1 MRVADFV
8 FAVALCSCA
17 RGAAQTLH
25 IENGNVSYNF
35 AAATAGEMTFGANN
49 TLTVGGRNFV
59 LTESS
64 NMWVD
69 GIGTETN
76 VVEVTYDGSKARVDI
91 SGDIARYVDATVD
104 GAHVTVTQSAEVS
117 EDTCGEIT
125 YRLSGR
131 SDDGSLSLAGSYKAS
146 IELLGLTLTN
156 PSGAALDI
164 QNGKRI
170 SLSVKSGTVNKLA
183 DGTSGSQKGCVVCKG
198 HLELKGK
205 GALTVSGNASHAI
218 YAKEYVEMKNCTVNV
233 VSAVKDGINCNQ
245 YFLMESGALNI
256 NGIGDD
262 GVQVSYK
269 DDADREAED
278 TGSVTIA
285 GGTVNIAVTAAAAK
299 GIKCEGDML
308 VSGGEL
314 TVSVSGHGVWDS
326 EKSKTKASA
335 CLAADGNMTIS
346 GGEFDL
352 TATGGGGKGINCDG
366 NLTVNGGKIS
376 IATSGGIVAYVN
388 NALSTDYLG
397 NTDRLDSDMK
407 SSPKGIKADGDIN
420 INGGEI
426 TVTTTG
432 NGAEGIES
440 KSVLTISDGTVYVAS
455 TDDAINS
462 SSHMYIKGGNVTVIA
477 SGNDGLDSNGNMY
490 IEGGYI
496 MAFGARSPECGI
508 DANEEDGY
516 TVVFRG
522 GTLLAVG
529 GGNSV
534 PSASSV
540 STQPYVTGS
549 GTVTAGSEI
558 VLTDSGGATLA
569 SFTVPAAYTQS
580 SGSTTGPGG
589 RPGGGGPGGNGS
601 SVLVTCPGLT
611 SGNSYTLKSG
621 STTSSVTACLTGN
634 SSGPGRPF

>member
-8 FAVALCSCA
+8 LAAALCSCTS
-17 RGAAQTLH
+17 GAAQTLH

-49 TLTVGGRNFV
+49 TLTVGGRDFV

-69 GIGTETN
+69 GVGVETN

-104 GAHVTVTQSAEVS
+104 GAHVTVIQSADVS

-156 PSGAALDI
+156 PSGGALDI
-164 QNGKRI
+164 QNNKRI
-170 SLSVKSGTVNKLA
+170 SLSVKSGTVNELT
-183 DGTSGSQKGCVVCKG
+183 DGASGSQKGCVACKG
-198 HLELKGK
+198 HLEIKGK
-205 GALTVSGNASHAI
+205 GTLTVSGNASHAI

-245 YFLMESGALNI
+245 YFLMESGTLNI

-299 GIKCEGDML
+299 GVKCEGDML

-326 EKSKTKASA
+326 DKSKTKASA
-335 CLAADGNMTIS
+335 CLGADGNMTIS
-346 GGEFDL
+346 GGELEL

-366 NLTVNGGKIS
+366 NLTVDGGKIS
-376 IATSGGIVAYVN
+376 ITTSGGIVAYVN
-388 NALSTDYLG
+388 NALSTDYRG

-496 MAFGARSPECGI
+496 MAFGTRSPECGI

-534 PSASSV
+534 PSASSG
-540 STQPYVTGS
+540 STQPYVAGC

-558 VLTDSGGATLA
+558 VLTDSAGATLA

-580 SGSTTGPGG
+580 SGTITGPGG
-589 RPGGGGPGGNGS
+589 RPGGGPGGNGG
-601 SVLVTCPGLT
+601 SVLVSCPGLT

-621 STTSSVTACLTGN
+621 SATSSVTARLNGN

>member
-1 MRVADFV
+1 MRVADFELV
-8 FAVALCSCA
+8 AALCSCTS
-17 RGAAQTLH
+17 GVAQTLH

-35 AAATAGEMTFGANN
+35 AAATAGEMTFGVDN
-49 TLTVGGRNFV
+49 TLNAGGRDFV

-69 GIGTETN
+69 GFETETN
-76 VVEVTYDGSKARVDI
+76 VVEVTFDGSRARVDI
-91 SGDIARYVDATVD
+91 SGDTARYVDATVD
-104 GAHVTVTQSAEVS
+104 GAHVTVTQSADVS

-131 SDDGSLSLAGSYKAS
+131 SDNGSLSLAGSYKAS

-164 QNGKRI
+164 QNSKRI
-170 SLSVKSGTVNKLA
+170 SLSVKSGTVNELA
-183 DGTSGSQKGCVVCKG
+183 DGASGSQKGCVACKG
-198 HLELKGK
+198 HLEIKGK
-205 GALTVSGNASHAI
+205 GTLTVSGNASHAI

-233 VSAVKDGINCNQ
+233 VSAVKDGINCSQ
-245 YFLMESGALNI
+245 YFLLESGVLNI
-256 NGIGDD
+256 
-262 GVQVSYK
+262 
-269 DDADREAED
+269 
-278 TGSVTIA
+278 
-285 GGTVNIAVTAAAAK
+285 
-299 GIKCEGDML
+299 
-308 VSGGEL
+308 
-314 TVSVSGHGVWDS
+314 H
-326 EKSKTKASA
+326 
-335 CLAADGNMTIS
+335 
-346 GGEFDL
+346 
-352 TATGGGGKGINCDG
+352 G

-376 IATSGGIVAYVN
+376 ITTSGGIVAYVN
-388 NALSTDYLG
+388 NVLSTDYRG

-462 SSHMYIKGGNVTVIA
+462 SSHMHIKGGNVTVIA
-477 SGNDGLDSNGNMY
+477 SGNDGFDSNDNMY

-496 MAFGARSPECGI
+496 MAFGSRSPECGI
-508 DANEEDGY
+508 DANEEEGY
-516 TVVFRG
+516 SVVFRG

-534 PSASSV
+534 PSASSG

-558 VLTDSGGATLA
+558 ELTDSAGTTLA

-580 SGSTTGPGG
+580 SGTATGPGG
-589 RPGGGGPGGNGS
+589 RPGGGVPGGNGN

-611 SGNSYTLKSG
+611 SGSSYTLKSG
-621 STTSSVTACLTGN
+621 ASTSSVTARLTGN

>member
-8 FAVALCSCA
+8 LVAALCSCTS
-17 RGAAQTLH
+17 GVAQTLH

-35 AAATAGEMTFGANN
+35 AAATAGEMTFGVDN
-49 TLTVGGRNFV
+49 TLNAGGRDFV

-69 GIGTETN
+69 GVETETN
-76 VVEVTYDGSKARVDI
+76 VVEVTFDGSRARVDI

-104 GAHVTVTQSAEVS
+104 GAHVTVTQSADVS

-131 SDDGSLSLAGSYKAS
+131 SDNGSLSLAGSYKAS

-164 QNGKRI
+164 QNSKRI
-170 SLSVKSGTVNKLA
+170 SLSVKSGTVNELA
-183 DGTSGSQKGCVVCKG
+183 DGASGSQKGCVACKG
-198 HLELKGK
+198 HLEIKGK
-205 GALTVSGNASHAI
+205 GTLTVSGNASHAI

-233 VSAVKDGINCNQ
+233 VSAVKDGINCSQ
-245 YFLMESGALNI
+245 YFLLESGVLNI
-256 NGIGDD
+256 HGIGDD

-269 DDADREAED
+269 DDADRETED
-278 TGSVTIA
+278 TGSVTIV

-314 TVSVSGHGVWDS
+314 TVSVSGDGVWDS
-326 EKSKTKASA
+326 EKNKTKASA
-335 CLAADGNMTIS
+335 CLGADGNMTIS
-346 GGEFDL
+346 GGEFDF

-376 IATSGGIVAYVN
+376 ITTSGGIVAYVN
-388 NALSTDYLG
+388 NVLSTDYRG

-440 KSVLTISDGTVYVAS
+440 KSVLTISDGTVYVVS

-462 SSHMYIKGGNVTVIA
+462 SSHMHIKGGNVTVIV

-496 MAFGARSPECGI
+496 MAFGSRSPECGI
-508 DANEEDGY
+508 DANEEEGY
-516 TVVFRG
+516 SVVFSG

-534 PSASSV
+534 PSASSG

-558 VLTDSGGATLA
+558 ELTDSADTTLA

-580 SGSTTGPGG
+580 SGTATGPGG
-589 RPGGGGPGGNGS
+589 RPGGGVPGGNGN

-611 SGNSYTLKSG
+611 SGSSYTLKFGAS
-621 STTSSVTACLTGN
+621 TSSVTARLTGN